1 MARTSHRLRS
11 LRCRGIP
18 SQAVLLLLLSCAAT
32 PPLSERLA
40 AASVRHSCQLCIFQ
54 RDGRL
59 PDILRRL
66 IWKVPV
72 EDIEFGHCF
81 ACIRCP
87 GEDGLSDC
95 RGFSPADLD
104 AAEYPPQPGRVYND
118 STDAWSRVDCRPLLP
133 SQAEVLWRYA
143 RTYADL
149 HPYQVINK
157 KGGRSCLGF
166 CADVAAAAGM
176 PPRHWAGDL
185 TVPGAMRF
193 PDATFSLREPEGRLP
208 TEITAGLLREDQR

>member
-1 MARTSHRLRS
+1 M
-11 LRCRGIP
+11 
-18 SQAVLLLLLSCAAT
+18 LLIFLSCAAT

-40 AASVRHSCQLCIFQ
+40 AASVRDSCQLCIFQ
-54 RDGRL
+54 RDGAL

-72 EDIEFGHCF
+72 DDIEFGHCF

-95 RGFSPADLD
+95 RGFSPSDLD
-104 AAEYPPQPGRVYND
+104 AAEYPPQPGTLYND
-118 STDAWSRVDCRPLLP
+118 ATDPWTRVDCRPLLP
-133 SQAEVLWRYA
+133 GQAEHLWRYA
-143 RTYADL
+143 RSYAEQ

-176 PPRHWAGDL
+176 PPQHWAGDL

-193 PDATFSLREPEGRLP
+193 PNATFSLRDPEGHLA
-208 TEITAGLLREDQR
+208 TEVTSALVRTDPR

>member
-1 MARTSHRLRS
+1 M
-11 LRCRGIP
+11 
-18 SQAVLLLLLSCAAT
+18 LLLLLSCAAT
-32 PPLSERLA
+32 PPLSERLE

-54 RDGRL
+54 RDGTL

-72 EDIEFGHCF
+72 EDVEFGHCF

-104 AAEYPPQPGRVYND
+104 AAEYPPQPGHIYND
-118 STDAWSRVDCRPLLP
+118 ATDAWTRADCRPLLP
-133 SQAEVLWRYA
+133 MQAERLWLYA
-143 RTYADL
+143 RSYADQ

-193 PDATFSLREPEGRLP
+193 PDATFSLQAPEGLSAIELTSSIVTSDR
-208 TEITAGLLREDQR
+208 R